1 MLGAG
6 PEWLKETEVGLEL
19 LGLTP
24 QQVKRALAERR
35 RASSV
40 SIIEA
45 LSRRQQ
51 EAAQAGEDQDQGAGE
66 PPANEPPAALGR
78 PTLVG

>member
-1 MLGAG
+1 
-6 PEWLKETEVGLEL
+6 
-19 LGLTP
+19 
-24 QQVKRALAERR
+24 
-35 RASSV
+35 
-40 SIIEA
+40 IIEA